1 MLRVDLTRLTRRQF
15 GALAAHMMLSGTA
28 ATACQSGST
37 DSASTPLLKAQPS
50 TTRTTYTSGT
60 HALGLGES
68 RDGWLHVP
76 ATAETGPL
84 PLIVL
89 FHGAGGSAD
98 RFLRRLA
105 PIVESTGV
113 AVLAPDSR
121 GRTWDVILGEQSTL
135 LDIVSGQRR
144 SSGFGPDVAFLD
156 RALERV
162 FQKVN
167 VDPAR
172 LAVGGFSDGATYALS
187 LGLINGELFRR
198 ILAFSPGFFVE
209 GEPHGRPRVFISHGR
224 SDDILPIDQC
234 SRRIVPLLQKRGYD
248 VTFREFDGR
257 HEVPEAI
264 ARDAFIAL
272 AGTTGK

>member
-1 MLRVDLTRLTRRQF
+1 MSRQLARRAFGSIYLLIPVIVVAAAALVYYAYRYANQLASAGEKNLIAANEAIADIQIARIEESLHEAEQTLFNSIDVGSLRDPNRL
-15 GALAAHMMLSGTA
+15 
-28 ATACQSGST
+28 
-37 DSASTPLLKAQPS
+37 K
-50 TTRTTYTSGT
+50 
-60 HALGLGES
+60 E
-68 RDGWLHVP
+68 
-76 ATAETGPL
+76 
-84 PLIVL
+84 IV
-89 FHGAGGSAD
+89 
-98 RFLRRLA
+98 RLA